1 MIRIFDDEYR
11 LGIENSCTIGQDNYI
26 YIFEPCGAFKAYEYI
41 YKLTNNSKKYVREI
55 KVYEMNAD
63 EYNNIK
69 YFDITNENRLEIS
82 QDKYDSS
89 VMNNYNNGA
98 RFNWDSIVMQ

>member
-1 MIRIFDDEYR
+1 
-11 LGIENSCTIGQDNYI
+11 
-26 YIFEPCGAFKAYEYI
+26 
-41 YKLTNNSKKYVREI
+41 
-55 KVYEMNAD
+55 MNAD